1 MSTAPPR
8 PLSPIE
14 QALALRQRGQLADAE
29 RILRNILVSEPGQRD
44 AQHLLGLICHQQG
57 RHVEALQL
65 VGAVLAGASRSAE
78 LLNNYGLILAALERH
93 QEALR
98 YFEDALALWR
108 EQSCRASKSSRRA
121 QAFATV

>member
-65 VGAVLAGASRSAE
+65 VGAVPHFPALDLVEGLANPSR
-78 LLNNYGLILAALERH
+78 
-93 QEALR
+93 
-98 YFEDALALWR
+98 
-108 EQSCRASKSSRRA
+108 
-121 QAFATV
+121 ATSPTPSFSVP